1 MAKYKKGQKHVA
13 DPLKKERQELDIKIA
28 RDNKYVKFIVLSLFV
43 FSFLLYSNTL
53 NHGYALDDDVV
64 FLKNRFVQKG
74 IDGMG
79 DIFSHGF
86 LYGFNNRNNQSYRP
100 VVTAVF
106 ALEKEF
112 FGNKPKAGHLINV
125 LLYGISVGVLF
136 LLLQL
141 LFLKQPIWLPALI
154 AALFAAHPI
163 HTEVVANIKGRDD
176 MLTFF
181 FMVLSFYWLM
191 KFILSNNIKLLYV
204 SLVCYFVCLL
214 TKENAV
220 AFIAVFPLLFYFFSE
235 RDLKQSI
242 IQALPYGVPLLL
254 YFMLR
259 NQVLDDVVFGE
270 KLEVINNG
278 LMAATTTGEML
289 ATNFVILGKY
299 VWLLIF
305 PHPLSFD
312 YSYSHFS
319 IVGWTDFTALG
330 SLLVYLLL
338 GAFALW
344 KFKSKEVLVFGVLFY
359 LITLSITSNLL
370 VKIGCTLG
378 ERFLFIPS
386 LGYCLILGVL
396 LARIVSF
403 KPKPLLYT
411 LIAILFVPFC
421 LKTYS
426 RNFEWKDNITLFEA
440 DVDAAPNSARTHFSL
455 GSALNTNSEA
465 EADPAKKKVLLER
478 AIKEL
483 HETLKIYPEFT
494 AAWYNM
500 GVAYYSYGDY
510 DNSRKSYEQAIELNP
525 NEKQALNNLGV
536 IYFNQREYNKALE
549 YFTQATVADPS
560 FIDPYANIGAVHH
573 NTGNYDQAIVHYN
586 KVLALQPD
594 NRGVIN
600 NLSKLYGTMGDQE
613 KSNYYSKLLGR

>member
-1 MAKYKKGQKHVA
+1 MAKYKKGQKHVS
-13 DPLKKERQELDIKIA
+13 DPLKKERQELDLKIV
-28 RDNKYVKFIVLSLFV
+28 RDNKYVKIIVLSLFV

-112 FGNKPKAGHLINV
+112 FGNKPKTGHLINV

-312 YSYSHFS
+312 YSYSHFP

-378 ERFLFIPS
+378 ERFLFVPS

-396 LARIVSF
+396 LARMVSF

-411 LIAILFVPFC
+411 VIALLFVPFC

-573 NTGNYDQAIVHYN
+573 NTGNYDQAIAHYN
-586 KVLALQPD
+586 KVLALQPG